1 MTYFIF
7 FSCTYLQQK
16 LKQKWYMSQKIAL
29 CARQKKNWTPCTI
42 FVPIVIS
49 YLLLY
54 SVKIVAFFVFNP
66 PIYLG
71 HKLHICLLFTRPL
84 FHDDVMLVNH
94 FRGEAKLVFLFR
106 NHSISIL
113 WNFLLHPYPC
123 KKKNYQFI
131 YLFFQ
136 NNFSSILMMFW
147 LNPLPLKDSNGYGN
161 WPLSF
166 SARPNYGFTKS
177 SPLLWL
183 SLWP

>member
-16 LKQKWYMSQKIAL
+16 LKINSDWGRHKTFSEMMHVPKNSTL
-29 CARQKKNWTPCTI
+29 CKTKKNLTPCTI

-84 FHDDVMLVNH
+84 FQDDVIMLVNH
-94 FRGEAKLVFLFR
+94 FRGEVQNQFSFFEITY
-106 NHSISIL
+106 SISISFEIGF
-113 WNFLLHPYPC
+113 FLHSIHT
-123 KKKNYQFI
+123 KNITSSY
-131 YLFFQ
+131 
-136 NNFSSILMMFW
+136 NN
-147 LNPLPLKDSNGYGN
+147 
-161 WPLSF
+161 
-166 SARPNYGFTKS
+166 
-177 SPLLWL
+177 
-183 SLWP
+183 

>member
-1 MTYFIF
+1 MYHICAHCDFIF
-7 FSCTYLQQK
+7 IIIFSED
-16 LKQKWYMSQKIAL
+16 SG
-29 CARQKKNWTPCTI
+29 
-42 FVPIVIS
+42 F
-49 YLLLY
+49 
-54 SVKIVAFFVFNP
+54 FFVFNP

-123 KKKNYQFI
+123 KKKIIINLFI
-131 YLFFQ
+131 YFQ

-147 LNPLPLKDSNGYGN
+147 LNPLPLKVLNLHGN
-161 WPLSF
+161 WPSSF

>member
-1 MTYFIF
+1 MIIKLTMTYFIF

-16 LKQKWYMSQKIAL
+16 LKINSDWGSHKTFSEMMYVPKKIAL
-29 CARQKKNWTPCTI
+29 LCKTKKNWTPCTI

-113 WNFLLHPYPC
+113 
-123 KKKNYQFI
+123 
-131 YLFFQ
+131 
-136 NNFSSILMMFW
+136 
-147 LNPLPLKDSNGYGN
+147 
-161 WPLSF
+161 
-166 SARPNYGFTKS
+166 
-177 SPLLWL
+177 
-183 SLWP
+183 